1 MSRTYKNT
9 TGTYSEEE
17 LVVAVWFN
25 PKKVKSRPNARRL
38 ETLTSEKSHYPIAF
52 PLATL
57 QETESWMYCPVAKQP
72 SDLETFLTPEKA
84 TREKPLLVPLT
95 LAKSYLGWLEF
106 HIPSEYTET
115 K

>member
-1 MSRTYKNT
+1 
-9 TGTYSEEE
+9 
-17 LVVAVWFN
+17 
-25 PKKVKSRPNARRL
+25 
-38 ETLTSEKSHYPIAF
+38 
-52 PLATL
+52 
-57 QETESWMYCPVAKQP
+57 MYCPVAKQP
-72 SDLETFLTPEKA
+72 RDLETFLTPEKA